1 MNVNAKT
8 CIRTLIE
15 HSRPIERMLDYQI
28 KHHCET
34 IPVDIFQAYVRD
46 LLQNIKVQH
55 KGSQNLSRILNE
67 ATESYSLAALQ
78 RHDYVIVDEGNR
90 AIALNGFIDSLFRHI
105 VDKMLI
111 KPIPER
117 KFRQHEK
124 TLGEIIK
131 DCSAYNA
138 KSKSEREV
146 EIEYIQEFLRGVK
159 SDFSSNLLA
168 IETHSDNL
176 SQLIEKDEAELSKR
190 ELMAKI
196 VELCDKY
203 IEPFFRF
210 LQASYKRSSFIEK
223 MGQLQEFFAR
233 QGFVYEANDINRFII
248 HFRKYIDEIKVIYD
262 RVNSYRRKGKQ
273 DLRVFNA
280 FEKAFHDMSDASLSV
295 LDGKRVANKLESSG
309 FHKMYT
315 QLDGMLDSK
324 RRVMPGLN
332 ADHIIRHFSQI
343 ENKLLIEVNQ
353 TDKMEEREVDEEML
367 ARLAKEQA
375 ERNRITKKQ
384 REDKNLI
391 NAILRRYQKYLRT
404 PSQED
409 LMLRV
414 YKVLRKHLPE
424 DIFSGYVVLMAYFH
438 MRSSHVRN
446 VEIGFNRRRYFI
458 DEKNHIKYIY
468 RPVYA
473 K

>member
-1 MNVNAKT
+1 
-8 CIRTLIE
+8 
-15 HSRPIERMLDYQI
+15 
-28 KHHCET
+28 
-34 IPVDIFQAYVRD
+34 
-46 LLQNIKVQH
+46 
-55 KGSQNLSRILNE
+55 
-67 ATESYSLAALQ
+67 
-78 RHDYVIVDEGNR
+78 
-90 AIALNGFIDSLFRHI
+90 
-105 VDKMLI
+105 
-111 KPIPER
+111 
-117 KFRQHEK
+117 
-124 TLGEIIK
+124 
-131 DCSAYNA
+131 
-138 KSKSEREV
+138 
-146 EIEYIQEFLRGVK
+146 
-159 SDFSSNLLA
+159 
-168 IETHSDNL
+168 
-176 SQLIEKDEAELSKR
+176 
-190 ELMAKI
+190 
-196 VELCDKY
+196 
-203 IEPFFRF
+203 
-210 LQASYKRSSFIEK
+210 
-223 MGQLQEFFAR
+223 
-233 QGFVYEANDINRFII
+233 
-248 HFRKYIDEIKVIYD
+248 
-262 RVNSYRRKGKQ
+262 
-273 DLRVFNA
+273 
-280 FEKAFHDMSDASLSV
+280 
-295 LDGKRVANKLESSG
+295 
-309 FHKMYT
+309 MYT

-332 ADHIIRHFSQI
+332 ADHIVRHFSQI